1 MQAGTNVPP
10 KKRKQSDKTVWRN
23 VEVKMER
30 LAKYMMDHCKTPTG
44 VSEKAKPAI
53 GRHLSTIEMIYN
65 DMWVKG
71 GTGQSYPFSL
81 IKLFLKN
88 TLIPQDPGTFHKI
101 PRKSYRSSR
110 LKLIVGLFSC
120 IVMKLTIFQYS
131 NFVIIFQIWAKYV
144 KLMKWQKLAYVKN
157 NRVFR
162 NPLTVDDFGLM
173 NLSVSAFEKLLLTC
187 MIFHPDTRQKKWRL
201 PAQLW

>member
-110 LKLIVGLFSC
+110 LKLIVGLFLGDSLDLALKIGKYDFVLYFHSIW
-120 IVMKLTIFQYS
+120 IVWNVVDLKM
-131 NFVIIFQIWAKYV
+131 
-144 KLMKWQKLAYVKN
+144 AYG
-157 NRVFR
+157 
-162 NPLTVDDFGLM
+162 P
-173 NLSVSAFEKLLLTC
+173 
-187 MIFHPDTRQKKWRL
+187 
-201 PAQLW
+201 